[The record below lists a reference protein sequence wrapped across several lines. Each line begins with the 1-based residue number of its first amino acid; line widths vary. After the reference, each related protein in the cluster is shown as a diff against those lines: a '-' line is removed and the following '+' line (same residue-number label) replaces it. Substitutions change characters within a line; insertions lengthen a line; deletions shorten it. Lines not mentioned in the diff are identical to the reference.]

1 MNYSTWVTKNL
12 FFLFLSCFGISKRKV
27 QYKDILISIKRTY
40 AVVTVIKVLLMCVVN
55 NQGYV
60 VNNQR
65 YETNMNIA
73 YFFMSKL
80 LHLA

>member
-1 MNYSTWVTKNL
+1 MSHKKLV
-12 FFLFLSCFGISKRKV
+12 FLFLSCFGISKRKV